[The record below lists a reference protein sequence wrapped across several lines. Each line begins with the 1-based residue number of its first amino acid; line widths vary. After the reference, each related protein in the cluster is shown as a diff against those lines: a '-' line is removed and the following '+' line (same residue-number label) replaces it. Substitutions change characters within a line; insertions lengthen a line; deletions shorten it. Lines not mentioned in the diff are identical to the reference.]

1 VVSRLLKRGADPH
14 VRDKDGAT
22 LLHYAVLVAAI
33 QTLKLLI
40 KHGVDEGWTPLH
52 LAVQSRTRDV
62 AKILLVN
69 GADKTIKNKD
79 GNTPFDVAISFGKG
93 FKTYEITKLLKLVP
107 ATGV

>member
-1 VVSRLLKRGADPH
+1 MVSRLLKRRADPH

-40 KHGVDEGWTPLH
+40 KHDVDVNLADNEGWTPLH

-62 AKILLVN
+62 ARILLVN
-69 GADKTIKNKD
+69 GADKTIK
-79 GNTPFDVAISFGKG
+79 ISLN
-93 FKTYEITKLLKLVP
+93 ID
-107 ATGV
+107 